1 MGLTILLITLIVLAC
16 LFVVFLGREAKKI
29 TSAYLD
35 SVYSGDAD
43 ANKPTFIRI
52 NDDEDN
58 DYIFNTNDICLI
70 TAFNYTDRK
79 DNKYALRICLKDEDK
94 IDITFKYDDKLI
106 RDEIYNALA
115 DYNISDR
122 IVFNLKSNE

>member
-29 TSAYLD
+29 TNAYLD
-35 SVYSGDAD
+35 SINYGDAD

-70 TAFNYTDRK
+70 TAVNDLNRENNKYLIQFFLK
-79 DNKYALRICLKDEDK
+79 DN
-94 IDITFKYDDKLI
+94 IDMTLKYDDKSV
-106 RDEIYNALA
+106 RDEIYFALS
-115 DYNISDR
+115 DYDIFDK
-122 IVFNLKSNE
+122 FNLNEQN